1 MSDDQSTEARNA
13 RSLERIADALER
25 IANAL
30 HSTASETGAEVTV
43 ADMLQTIEQYGT
55 GTGSG

>member
-13 RSLERIADALER
+13 RSLERIANALER
-25 IANAL
+25 IAEAL
-30 HSTASETGAEVTV
+30 YTRDGETEGEASV
-43 ADMLQTIEQYGT
+43 ADVLQTIEQYGT